1 MAKILLVEDD
11 VQLGTRLKE
20 WFSEEG
26 HLLEVALSGEDAMQL
41 LGSFSYEVLLLDWT
55 LPGMS
60 GLDICKQYRKSG
72 GLANIIF
79 LTGRGDINDK
89 EEALDYG
96 ADDYVTK
103 PFDSRELSARVR
115 SVLRRPYSMLPD
127 ELNIRDIVLD
137 LKTRV
142 VSKGSASE
150 HLMPRESAI
159 LEFFMRHPNQ
169 VYSSQELVKALWESD
184 KDITQETARS
194 WMRNLRTKLEN
205 IQVNDLI
212 RTIPKTGYVL
222 DNDN

>member
-26 HLLEVALSGEDAMQL
+26 HLLELAFSGEDAMQL
-41 LGSFSYEVLLLDWT
+41 LGSFKYEILLLDWT
-55 LPGMS
+55 LPGIS

-72 GLANIIF
+72 GRANIIF

-89 EEALDYG
+89 EEALDHG

-115 SVLRRPYSMLPD
+115 SLLRRPYSMLPD
-127 ELNIRDIVLD
+127 ELKVRNVVLD

-142 VSKGSASE
+142 VSNGIGSV
-150 HLMPRESAI
+150 HLMPREMVI
-159 LEFFMRHPNQ
+159 LEFFMRHRDR
-169 VYSSQELVKALWESD
+169 VYSSQEIVKALWESD
-184 KDITQETARS
+184 KDITQETVRS
-194 WMRNLRTKLEN
+194 WMRNLRTKLES
-205 IQVNDLI
+205 IELVDLI
-212 RTIPKTGYVL
+212 RTIPKTGYVM
-222 DNDN
+222 DSDS